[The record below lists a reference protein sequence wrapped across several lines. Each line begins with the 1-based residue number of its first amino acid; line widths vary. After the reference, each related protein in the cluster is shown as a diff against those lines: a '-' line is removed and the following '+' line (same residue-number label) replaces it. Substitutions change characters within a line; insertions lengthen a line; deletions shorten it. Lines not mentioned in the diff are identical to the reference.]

1 MATNNKIISIVKAR
15 LSLSADSLD
24 ALISSY
30 ADEIGHRI
38 KHYCNIS
45 TIPETLNFVWGSMV
59 IDVLKIEQSTI
70 DEIAD
75 TIDSGAAIKIGDTSI
90 SPSKADGTTS
100 TSKKTIEAIVL
111 NYAADLNHYRRLRW

>member
-1 MATNNKIISIVKAR
+1 MTTNNNILNLVKAR
-15 LSLSADSLD
+15 LRLSDDSLD

-30 ADEIGHRI
+30 VDEVEHRI

-45 TIPETLNFVWGSMV
+45 TVPDTLNFVWASMV

-90 SPSKADGTTS
+90 SPSKTDGTTS
-100 TSKKTIEAIVL
+100 TSKKTIETIVL